1 MCALF
6 RALPSPG
13 YTQVDLELCV
23 DSYCPLEL
31 SSHPQ
36 PLGGK
41 LSVHIKEQ
49 PVFFSQQ
56 DVLGLSFQQM
66 DVPGTGSGWEC
77 RDD

>member
-1 MCALF
+1 MCALLQ
-6 RALPSPG
+6 ALASPG

-31 SSHPQ
+31 SSHPST
-36 PLGGK
+36 PWRETLCSYKGASS
-41 LSVHIKEQ
+41 L
-49 PVFFSQQ
+49 FSQQ
-56 DVLGLSFQQM
+56 DALGLSFQQM